1 MTKVAD
7 LQIVGNK
14 VYYRL
19 NGCSNDEFV
28 KIIEYKSWTFRSW
41 TEGNVQKYFSFVYL
55 NRDNEKIIWSYVGFS
70 PILIRYLQSLGYLV
84 NGKELYRSKEIL
96 IGDTLY
102 KPYDF
107 QSQAIN
113 SWLNNGC
120 VGIIKSPTGC
130 ITGDSIIYTNK
141 GLITIKEMY
150 NKRYRDI
157 KVMNYNG
164 DEIQYNEI
172 NDYYHHKDKDI
183 LLIRT
188 RFGFE
193 MKCTPEHK
201 VVCIDKTG
209 MLVYMKAKDL
219 KAGMVVPISYG
230 YACFGENSK
239 MRWDEGQMFIP
250 GLESFSKTGEIKS
263 KYGNL
268 GQDIIYPYYMNENL
282 AEFLG
287 YYISEGNLTDNWI
300 QISNTDEK
308 INSRVQFLSKELF
321 NCDSDI
327 ISKDGKDCGR
337 IILSRNL
344 VEFFYKLKLNG
355 KSRDKHV
362 PIEILK
368 SSKEVH
374 ISFLKALYSGDG
386 YIEKDKSDVG
396 YNSMSK
402 NLCRHVQ
409 IMLLNLGIF
418 STLTEKDS
426 FCDEKY
432 CGKTYTVT
440 IYGNNVLKFK
450 DVIGF
455 TLDYRQN
462 DLIEACKKL
471 ENTDRWTT
479 MVIPNIHLKI
489 KELDDIARKKKY
501 IYVRHVNDT
510 IVYSKFLQLYGFK
523 GINMWCDGRR
533 FPSKNMLKRIL
544 SLYSNIPEALESSS
558 YKYLTNLCDLNVEY
572 DSIECIE
579 KREKEDVY
587 DLTIKNVPNYVSNGY
602 IVHNSGK
609 SFLSCKVIQKMKV
622 KTLILVHTNDL
633 FSVWLNVLIQQFG
646 NGIKSQIGIVGGR
659 LSKNDRKQAG
669 LVSDTSYD
677 SNIKMD
683 IVIATSQSL
692 LNRLDRLCNERFGL
706 VITDECHHY
715 SSEQFSKVA
724 SNVRAPYRLGL
735 TATENRPDGTSPLFH
750 GLLGDTCFRINIRE
764 LVNKRI
770 LVNPI
775 FNTIII
781 NDNKI
786 QSDISTCGLSKLDL
800 SRYVKQKSASS
811 TIKVKYILNLVRSL
825 CNNGKCFVMY
835 TDYVNNNV
843 NGTFTRDFYVQEL
856 NKAGI
861 RVIGVS
867 SDMSGGERQKVF
879 SLLESK
885 KLDGII
891 FGSLGSE
898 GVDIPRIDSVIMC
911 NATKSPIRYTQRVGR
926 SMRVVKN
933 DNNKVNAYIYE
944 IVLETPME
952 RRWSQNNFLEYEQE
966 GYTKEIINIR

>member
-41 TEGNVQKYFSFVYL
+41 TEGTVRKYFSFVYI
-55 NRDNEKIIWSYVGFS
+55 NRPTEKIIWSFVGFS
-70 PILIRYLQSLGYLV
+70 PILIRYLQSLGYLI
-84 NGKELYRSKEIL
+84 NGKELYRSKEIS

-120 VGIIKSPTGC
+120 VGIIKSPTG
-130 ITGDSIIYTNK
+130 
-141 GLITIKEMY
+141 
-150 NKRYRDI
+150 
-157 KVMNYNG
+157 
-164 DEIQYNEI
+164 
-172 NDYYHHKDKDI
+172 
-183 LLIRT
+183 
-188 RFGFE
+188 
-193 MKCTPEHK
+193 
-201 VVCIDKTG
+201 
-209 MLVYMKAKDL
+209 
-219 KAGMVVPISYG
+219 
-230 YACFGENSK
+230 
-239 MRWDEGQMFIP
+239 
-250 GLESFSKTGEIKS
+250 
-263 KYGNL
+263 
-268 GQDIIYPYYMNENL
+268 
-282 AEFLG
+282 
-287 YYISEGNLTDNWI
+287 
-300 QISNTDEK
+300 
-308 INSRVQFLSKELF
+308 
-321 NCDSDI
+321 
-327 ISKDGKDCGR
+327 
-337 IILSRNL
+337 
-344 VEFFYKLKLNG
+344 
-355 KSRDKHV
+355 
-362 PIEILK
+362 
-368 SSKEVH
+368 
-374 ISFLKALYSGDG
+374 
-386 YIEKDKSDVG
+386 
-396 YNSMSK
+396 
-402 NLCRHVQ
+402 
-409 IMLLNLGIF
+409 
-418 STLTEKDS
+418 
-426 FCDEKY
+426 
-432 CGKTYTVT
+432 
-440 IYGNNVLKFK
+440 
-450 DVIGF
+450 
-455 TLDYRQN
+455 
-462 DLIEACKKL
+462 
-471 ENTDRWTT
+471 
-479 MVIPNIHLKI
+479 
-489 KELDDIARKKKY
+489 
-501 IYVRHVNDT
+501 
-510 IVYSKFLQLYGFK
+510 
-523 GINMWCDGRR
+523 
-533 FPSKNMLKRIL
+533 
-544 SLYSNIPEALESSS
+544 
-558 YKYLTNLCDLNVEY
+558 
-572 DSIECIE
+572 
-579 KREKEDVY
+579 
-587 DLTIKNVPNYVSNGY
+587 
-602 IVHNSGK
+602 SGK
-609 SFLSCKVIQKMKV
+609 SFLSCKIIQKMKV

-646 NGIKSQIGIVGGR
+646 NGIKNQIGIVGGR

-933 DNNKVNAYIYE
+933 DNSKVNAYIYE
-944 IVLETPME
+944 IVLATPME

-966 GYTKEIINIR
+966 GYVKEIINIH